1 MIFDLAECEEIA
13 CHSFKDKQLLRTAF
27 THTSYANERHC
38 ANYERLEYLGDA
50 LLDFLVAEYLYK
62 NNPHMEEGEMTTLRA
77 RLVSKPALK
86 QIAEDLK
93 MGNLVLL
100 GEGGE
105 KTGERKNDKI
115 LSSLLESL
123 IAAVYLD
130 GGMDAARKF
139 AEKRILSKSGTAFA
153 KVSDYKTEL
162 QEYVQKRKLGAIA
175 YVEKART
182 GPSHSPTFSVAV
194 TLKGKTL
201 AVGNGGKKQVAEQEA
216 AKIALLALTENPF
229 ASEKAEKKEKK
240 GERTPA
246 RSKAKQQEKQA
257 EKGKKQEKQ
266 KGQKKENP
274 VLSLVADY
282 GVKEKTTPPSK
293 KDVELDKTAKP
304 QRVFRERPMPK
315 NKPEKAKNFSA
326 FAGDFEIAPHKEK
339 PKKEKQKPAKP
350 LFARKR
356 STGGDGTPL

>member
-62 NNPHMEEGEMTTLRA
+62 NNPNMEEGEMTTLRA

-93 MGNLVLL
+93 MGDLVLL

-130 GGMDAARKF
+130 GGMDAARRF

-175 YVEKART
+175 YVEKGRT

-201 AVGNGGKKQVAEQEA
+201 AVGGGGKKQAAEQEA
-216 AKIALLALTENPF
+216 AKIALSVLTENPF
-229 ASEKAEKKEKK
+229 AKPKAEKKEKQ
-240 GERTPA
+240 GERFMA
-246 RSKAKQQEKQA
+246 RPKAEKQA
-257 EKGKKQEKQ
+257 DKGKKQEKQ
-266 KGQKKENP
+266 KGKKENP

-282 GVKEKTTPPSK
+282 GAKEKTAQIPKKEAEQEKTSK
-293 KDVELDKTAKP
+293 PK
-304 QRVFRERPMPK
+304 RVFRERPMPK

-326 FAGDFEIAPHKEK
+326 FTGDSETETPKEK
-339 PKKEKQKPAKP
+339 PKKAKQKPAKSF
-350 LFARKR
+350 FARKR
-356 STGGDGTPL
+356 NQGGDGTPL

>member
-27 THTSYANERHC
+27 THTSYAHERHC

-62 NNPHMEEGEMTTLRA
+62 NNPKMEEGEMTTLRA

-86 QIAEDLK
+86 QIAQDLN
-93 MGNLVLL
+93 MGDLVLL
-100 GEGGE
+100 GERGE

-130 GGMDAARKF
+130 GGMDAARNF
-139 AEKRILSKSGTAFA
+139 AEKRILSKSGTAFT

-175 YVEKART
+175 YVEKGRT

-201 AVGNGGKKQVAEQEA
+201 AVGNGGKKQAAEQEA
-216 AKIALLALTENPF
+216 AKIALSILTENPF
-229 ASEKAEKKEKK
+229 AKPKAEKKEKK
-240 GERTPA
+240 GEGTPA
-246 RSKAKQQEKQA
+246 RPKAKPQEKQA
-257 EKGKKQEKQ
+257 DKGKKQAKQ
-266 KGQKKENP
+266 KGKKENP

-282 GVKEKTTPPSK
+282 GAKEKTAQIPK
-293 KDVELDKTAKP
+293 KEAEQEKTAKP
-304 QRVFRERPMPK
+304 KRVFRERPMPK
-315 NKPEKAKNFSA
+315 NKPEKAKSFSA
-326 FAGDFEIAPHKEK
+326 FTGDFSLETPNEK
-339 PKKEKQKPAKP
+339 PKKEKQKPTKP
-350 LFARKR
+350 FFARKR
-356 STGGDGTPL
+356 NQGGDGTPL

>member
-62 NNPHMEEGEMTTLRA
+62 NNPNMEEGEMTTLRA

-86 QIAEDLK
+86 QIAEDLN

-130 GGMDAARKF
+130 GGMDAARRF

-175 YVEKART
+175 YVEKGRT

-201 AVGNGGKKQVAEQEA
+201 AVGNGGKKQAAEQEA
-216 AKIALLALTENPF
+216 AKIALSVLTENPF
-229 ASEKAEKKEKK
+229 EKPKAEKKEKQ
-240 GERTPA
+240 GERFPA
-246 RSKAKQQEKQA
+246 RPKTEKQA

-266 KGQKKENP
+266 KGKKKENP

-282 GVKEKTTPPSK
+282 GAKEKTAPLPK
-293 KDVELDKTAKP
+293 KDAEQDKSAKP
-304 QRVFRERPMPK
+304 KRVFRERPMPK

-326 FAGDFEIAPHKEK
+326 FTGDFTVEPPNEK
-339 PKKEKQKPAKP
+339 PKKEKQKPTKSF
-350 LFARKR
+350 FARKR
-356 STGGDGTPL
+356 NQGGDGTPL